1 MLVSIIA
8 ALVLAQSV
16 APSSTPTVTPTA
28 TPPVSITP
36 ELAVLPA
43 KWPQIAGAA
52 GEDISGV
59 VKKGTTIY
67 TWSEG
72 HNFTEGPACAPD
84 GRVYFT
90 DIPGNQVM
98 QVDAMGARIALK
110 DSKGMNGLYFAKD
123 GTLYGCQG
131 NPGAIVAID
140 VVKNETRIVC
150 DKRSPIGETGV
161 SLGRLNDLVIDDD
174 NGIWFT
180 APVIGGVRAKRAP
193 DSVYYVP
200 TTGGEAIEVIAPG
213 EMRAPNGVHLSPDGK
228 TLYVLPYSTRAMMAY
243 PIEGPGK
250 LGAGKLFYEIP
261 AGTRETIGGD
271 GLTVDTQGNVYIT
284 VPARSAI
291 YVLSPQGKPLGE
303 IRLPERPS
311 NCALGGKDGKTLWIT
326 ASTGVYA
333 IDVEHARAR

>member
-1 MLVSIIA
+1 MLASIIA
-8 ALVLAQSV
+8 VLVLTQDV
-16 APSSTPTVTPTA
+16 APSTAPTA
-28 TPPVSITP
+28 TPPASTP
-36 ELAVLPA
+36 ANLAVLPA
-43 KWPQIAGAA
+43 KWPQIAGTA
-52 GEDISGV
+52 GEDIPGV

-67 TWSEG
+67 KWSEG
-72 HNFTEGPACAPD
+72 HNFTEGPACARD

-98 QVDAMGARIALK
+98 QVDAMGAKIALSN
-110 DSKGMNGLYFAKD
+110 SKGMNGLYFAKD

-140 VVKNETRIVC
+140 LAQGVTRIVC
-150 DKRSPIGETGV
+150 DKRAAVEETGT

-193 DSVYYVP
+193 DAVYFVP
-200 TTGGEAIEVIAPG
+200 ASGGEAIEVIPPG
-213 EMRAPNGVHLSPDGK
+213 DMRAPNGVHLSPDGK
-228 TLYVLPYSTRAMMAY
+228 TLYVLPYVTRGMMAY

-261 AGTRETIGGD
+261 AGTRETMGGD

-291 YVLSPQGKPLGE
+291 FVLSPQGKPLGE

-326 ASTGVYA
+326 ASTSVYA
-333 IDVEHARAR
+333 IDVEQARAR